1 MHLVLEGIN
10 TVVSTRITYLLSDL
24 SWSTANNTIF
34 VAVNFLYTDN
44 PQVSQQI
51 IGQKKGS
58 SPNTNIF
65 PMTNAALNQTVIENC
80 VVMLDGTGSYD
91 PNGDELI
98 VYWWQSSKNND
109 RIPTYLSGISIQTS
123 TLVAP
128 LFPHKDNALVTDKS
142 IAINQTP
149 SVVQFHVM
157 KDIQDQ
163 DTYDPSNAT

>member
-58 SPNTNIF
+58 STNTNIF
-65 PMTNAALNQTVIENC
+65 LMTNAALNQTVIENC

-149 SVVQFHVM
+149 SVVQIHVM
-157 KDIQDQ
+157 KDRQDQ
-163 DTYDPSNAT
+163 NIYDPSNST

>member
-10 TVVSTRITYLLSDL
+10 TVVSIRITYLLSDL
-24 SWSTANNTIF
+24 SWSTANNTFF
-34 VAVNFLYTDN
+34 VAVNFPYTDN

-51 IGQKKGS
+51 IGQKCS

-65 PMTNAALNQTVIENC
+65 PMINAALNQTVIENSI
-80 VVMLDGTGSYD
+80 VMLDGAGSYD

-98 VYWWQSSKNND
+98 VYWWQSSKIND
-109 RIPTYLSGISIQTS
+109 QIPTYLSGFSIPTPI
-123 TLVAP
+123 LVAP
-128 LFPHKDNALVTDKS
+128 LFPHNDNAPVTDKS

-149 SVVQFHVM
+149 SVVQIRVM

-163 DTYDPSNAT
+163 NIYDPSNAT

>member
-10 TVVSTRITYLLSDL
+10 TVVSIRITYLLSDL
-24 SWSTANNTIF
+24 SWSTANNIIF

-51 IGQKKGS
+51 IGQKGS

-65 PMTNAALNQTVIENC
+65 PMTNSALNQTVIENC
-80 VVMLDGTGSYD
+80 VVMLDGAGSYD
-91 PNGDELI
+91 PNSDELI

-109 RIPTYLSGISIQTS
+109 RIPTYLSGFSIQTS
-123 TLVAP
+123 ILVAP
-128 LFPHKDNALVTDKS
+128 LFPHKDNAPVTDKS

-149 SVVQFHVM
+149 SVVQIHVM

-163 DTYDPSNAT
+163 NIYDPSNAT

>member
-10 TVVSTRITYLLSDL
+10 TVVSIRITYLLSDL
-24 SWSTANNTIF
+24 SWSTANNTVF

-51 IGQKKGS
+51 IGQKGS

-65 PMTNAALNQTVIENC
+65 PMINASLNQMVIENSI
-80 VVMLDGTGSYD
+80 VMLDGAGSYD

-109 RIPTYLSGISIQTS
+109 RIPTYLSGFSIPTS

-128 LFPHKDNALVTDKS
+128 LFPHKDNADKS

-149 SVVQFHVM
+149 SVVQIHVM
-157 KDIQDQ
+157 KDTQDQ
-163 DTYDPSNAT
+163 NIYDPSNAT

>member
-10 TVVSTRITYLLSDL
+10 TVVSFRITYLLSDL
-24 SWSTANNTIF
+24 SWSTANNTFF

-51 IGQKKGS
+51 IGQKGS

-80 VVMLDGTGSYD
+80 VVMLDGAGSYD

-109 RIPTYLSGISIQTS
+109 RIPTYLSGFSIPTP

-128 LFPHKDNALVTDKS
+128 LFPHNDNAPVTDKS

-149 SVVQFHVM
+149 PVVQIHVM

-163 DTYDPSNAT
+163 NIYDPSNAT